1 MAKPGH
7 SFLFSVTV
15 RKSDSTIL
23 FRGTVWAAG
32 EGDAEVAVMEDHKD
46 IPLLDDDFSVTVE
59 RLHG

>member
-1 MAKPGH
+1 MAVS

-15 RKSDSTIL
+15 RKSDATIL

-32 EGDAEVAVMEDHKD
+32 ESEAKAAVMEDHRD

-59 RLHG
+59 RLHA